1 MEKYQ
6 ITSQKELRKRFW
18 QEVDE
23 IGTPEMKSWKRTK
36 FTLDA
41 NMYFGEWKDML
52 QKDGIISEPLCF
64 RALLY

>member
-1 MEKYQ
+1 MKKYQ

-23 IGTPEMKSWKRTK
+23 IGTPEMKAWKRTK

-41 NMYFGEWKDML
+41 NMYFIDWKDGL
-52 QKDGIISEPLCF
+52 QRDGVISEALYF